1 MNAEA
6 LIGTV
11 LGTCTLQQVI
21 GQSGSAAVFRAQ
33 QSRPRRQVAVKVLLP
48 AASLTPDQ
56 QASVLQRF
64 RREISAAAALR
75 HSNIVPV
82 HECGDAGG
90 LAYLV
95 MPYIDGETLQ
105 ELMARERALPLPKI
119 VSYLEQLAAA
129 LDFAHEQGVIH
140 RNIKPAN
147 IMLAPDGRLQIADF
161 GLGYLSLEKQT
172 GYSHLTATGTLEYT
186 APEQVLGEEINERAD
201 LYSLAVILYQM
212 VTGTTPFQAVTPM
225 RIAVQQIHTPPPSPR
240 AMRPDLPLA
249 AEQVMLRALA
259 KRPADRYASGQN
271 LVAAFCVALNA
282 AAIQFD
288 SSASPGP
295 VAPSIGGTT
304 STQLF
309 APRGLFDPAWQTSM
323 RKSLGAEAGM
333 SAHMRQAPAAL
344 DAGSNRPTGQLKHN
358 GTVSTQ
364 PLQNHLLPTRDSS
377 TFAAA
382 NPSSL
387 DVPQEKF
394 QGNETLPRVKSKSPE
409 AKETWAAPDTS
420 RPEQAQLPFPGP
432 VTTGHLLVPGYGQ
445 DGKKTM
451 RLTESVKVVRVPL
464 AGQPGQ
470 FVTGLLPALPKELP
484 PEKTAPG
491 FKKRMQ
497 MIGLVAAAVLIVLG
511 ASAFWLLRGHSS
523 QVTNQVTKS
532 QPPLVTPD
540 LQATATAQAI
550 ATANANIIL
559 SDPLSQNIHNWVV
572 STQGLQTYIFK
583 NGAYHISDNYS
594 NQVAPAI
601 LQSEFLSRP
610 FVYTLTMQEI
620 KGDDS
625 SFNNSFGMILC
636 FNQQSKN
643 GKTITTFY
651 SFEVVNTKNGEYQFW
666 KYEDSK
672 GKNGSPWQKIWHHVF
687 ENEFHQGHRANTFQV
702 VADSKKLTFIVN
714 GKQVGTTQ
722 DGSISGGSV
731 GMLVN
736 LHGTEV
742 AFTNLE
748 LTHN

>member
-1 MNAEA
+1 MNAET
-6 LIGTV
+6 LIGTL

-21 GQSGSAAVFRAQ
+21 GQSGSTAVFRAQ

-48 AASLTPDQ
+48 AASLTSDQ
-56 QASVLQRF
+56 QVSVLQRF

-82 HECGDAGG
+82 YECGDAGG

-95 MPYIDGETLQ
+95 MPYINGETLQ
-105 ELMARERALPLPKI
+105 EVMAREGALPLPKI

-147 IMLAPDGRLQIADF
+147 IMLAPGGRLQIADF
-161 GLGYLSLEKQT
+161 GLGYLSLEKQA

-186 APEQVLGEEINERAD
+186 APEQVLSEEINERAD

-225 RIAVQQIHTPPPSPR
+225 RVAVQQIHTPPPSPR
-240 AMRPDLPLA
+240 IPRPDLPLA

-271 LVAAFCVALNA
+271 LVAVFRAALGVAS
-282 AAIQFD
+282 IQLD

-295 VAPSIGGTT
+295 AAPSIGSTT

-309 APRGLFDPAWQTSM
+309 APRGLFDPVWQTGM
-323 RKSLGAEAGM
+323 RKSLGAETGI
-333 SAHMRQAPAAL
+333 SAYMQEVPSVL
-344 DAGSNRPTGQLKHN
+344 DAESNRPTGQLKHN

-377 TFAAA
+377 TFAAT

-394 QGNETLPRVKSKSPE
+394 PE
-409 AKETWAAPDTS
+409 EKETRAAPDTAQ
-420 RPEQAQLPFPGP
+420 PEQAQLSFPGP

-451 RLTESVKVVRVPL
+451 RLTESVKVVRVPV

-470 FVTGLLPALPKELP
+470 YVTGLLPALPKELP
-484 PEKTAPG
+484 PEKTASG
-491 FKKRMQ
+491 FKKRVQ
-497 MIGLVAAAVLIVLG
+497 MIGLIAAAVLIVLG

-523 QVTNQVTKS
+523 QVTNQATKS
-532 QPPLVTPD
+532 QPPLATPD
-540 LQATATAQAI
+540 LQVTATAQAI

-583 NGAYHISDNYS
+583 NGAYHITDNNS

-620 KGDDS
+620 KGNDG

-643 GKTITTFY
+643 GKTVTTFF

-666 KYEDSK
+666 KYDDSK
-672 GKNGSPWQKIWHHVF
+672 GKSANPWKKIWHHVF
-687 ENEFHQGHRANTFQV
+687 DHEFHQGHRANTFQV
-702 VADSKKLTFIVN
+702 VADSNKLTFMVN
-714 GKQVGTTQ
+714 GKQVGTTK

-736 LHGTEV
+736 LKGTEV

>member
-1 MNAEA
+1 MNAET
-6 LIGTV
+6 LIGTL

-21 GQSGSAAVFRAQ
+21 GQSGSTAVFRAQ

-48 AASLTPDQ
+48 AASLTSDQ
-56 QASVLQRF
+56 QVSVLQRF
-64 RREISAAAALR
+64 RREISAVAALR

-82 HECGDAGG
+82 YECGDAGG

-95 MPYIDGETLQ
+95 MPYINGETLQ
-105 ELMARERALPLPKI
+105 EVMAREGALPLPKI

-147 IMLAPDGRLQIADF
+147 IMLAPGGRLQIADF
-161 GLGYLSLEKQT
+161 GLGYLSLEKQA

-186 APEQVLGEEINERAD
+186 APEQVLSEEINERAD

-225 RIAVQQIHTPPPSPR
+225 RVAVQQIHTPPPSPR
-240 AMRPDLPLA
+240 IPRPDLPFA

-271 LVAAFCVALNA
+271 LVAVFRAALGVAS
-282 AAIQFD
+282 IQLD

-295 VAPSIGGTT
+295 AAPSIGSTT

-309 APRGLFDPAWQTSM
+309 APRGLFDPVWQTGM
-323 RKSLGAEAGM
+323 RKSLGAETGI
-333 SAHMRQAPAAL
+333 SAYMQEVPSVL
-344 DAGSNRPTGQLKHN
+344 DAESNRPTGQLKHN

-377 TFAAA
+377 TFAAT

-394 QGNETLPRVKSKSPE
+394 PE
-409 AKETWAAPDTS
+409 EKETRAAPDTAQ
-420 RPEQAQLPFPGP
+420 PEQAQLSFPGP

-451 RLTESVKVVRVPL
+451 RLTESVKVVRVPV

-470 FVTGLLPALPKELP
+470 YVTGLLPALPKELP
-484 PEKTAPG
+484 PEKTASG
-491 FKKRMQ
+491 FKKRVQ
-497 MIGLVAAAVLIVLG
+497 MIGLIAAAVLIVLG

-523 QVTNQVTKS
+523 QVTNQATKS
-532 QPPLVTPD
+532 QPPLATPD
-540 LQATATAQAI
+540 LQVTATAQAI

-583 NGAYHISDNYS
+583 NGAYHITDNNS

-620 KGDDS
+620 KGNDG

-643 GKTITTFY
+643 GKTVTTFF

-666 KYEDSK
+666 KYDDSK
-672 GKNGSPWQKIWHHVF
+672 GKSANPWKKIWHHVF
-687 ENEFHQGHRANTFQV
+687 DHEFHQGHRANTFQV
-702 VADSKKLTFIVN
+702 VADSNKLTFMVN
-714 GKQVGTTQ
+714 GKQVGTTK

-736 LHGTEV
+736 LKGTEV

>member
-21 GQSGSAAVFRAQ
+21 GQSGRAAVFRAQ
-33 QSRPRRQVAVKVLLP
+33 QSKPRRQIAVKVLLP
-48 AASLTPDQ
+48 AASLPSDQ

-64 RREISAAAALR
+64 RQEIHAAASLK

-82 HECGDAGG
+82 YDYGDASG

-105 ELMARERALPLPKI
+105 KLMTRVGALPLPKI

-129 LDFAHEQGVIH
+129 LDFAHKQGVIH

-147 IMLAPDGRLQIADF
+147 IMLAPGGRLQIADF
-161 GLGYLSLEKQT
+161 GLGYLSLEKLT
-172 GYSHLTATGTLEYT
+172 GYSHLTGTGTLEYT
-186 APEQVLGEEINERAD
+186 APEQVLGEELNERAD

-225 RIAVQQIHTPPPSPR
+225 RVAVQQIHTPPPSPR
-240 AMRPDLPLA
+240 TTRPDLPLP

-259 KRPADRYASGQN
+259 KRPADRYANGQN
-271 LVAAFCVALNA
+271 LVAAFRAALGVTT
-282 AAIQFD
+282 IQLD
-288 SSASPGP
+288 SSVSPEP
-295 VAPSIGGTT
+295 VIPSTDHTT

-309 APRGLFDPAWQTSM
+309 ASRGLFDPVWQTSM
-323 RKSLGAEAGM
+323 RKSLGAEA
-333 SAHMRQAPAAL
+333 
-344 DAGSNRPTGQLKHN
+344 
-358 GTVSTQ
+358 
-364 PLQNHLLPTRDSS
+364 
-377 TFAAA
+377 
-382 NPSSL
+382 NPPSL
-387 DVPQEKF
+387 EVPQEKF
-394 QGNETLPRVKSKSPE
+394 PGSEALPRVKSKALE
-409 AKETWAAPDTS
+409 AQETWAAPDAT
-420 RPEQAQLPFPGP
+420 RPEQAQLDFPGS

-451 RLTESVKVVRVPL
+451 RLTESVKVVRVPV

-470 FVTGLLPALPKELP
+470 YVTGLLPALPKELP
-484 PEKTAPG
+484 LEKKASG
-491 FKKRMQ
+491 FKKRVQ
-497 MIGLVAAAVLIVLG
+497 MIGLIAAAVLIVLG

-523 QVTNQVTKS
+523 QVTNQATKS
-532 QPPLVTPD
+532 HTLLVTPD
-540 LQATATAQAI
+540 LQATTTAQAI
-550 ATANANIIL
+550 ATADANIIL
-559 SDPLSQNIHNWVV
+559 SDPLNQNIHNWVV
-572 STQGLQTYIFK
+572 STQGIQTYVFK
-583 NGAYHISDNYS
+583 NGAYHITDNNS

-643 GKTITTFY
+643 GKTVTTFY
-651 SFEVVNTKNGEYQFW
+651 SFEIVNTKNGEYQLW
-666 KYEDSK
+666 KYDDK
-672 GKNGSPWQKIWHHVF
+672 GNNASPWQKIWHHVF
-687 ENEFHQGHRANTFQV
+687 ENEFHQGHRTNTFQV
-702 VADSKKLTFIVN
+702 VADSNKLTFIVN
-714 GKQVGTTQ
+714 GKQVGTTK

-736 LHGTEV
+736 LKGTEV
-742 AFTNLE
+742 AFSNLE

>member
-33 QSRPRRQVAVKVLLP
+33 QSKPRRQVAVKVLLP
-48 AASLTPDQ
+48 AASLTADQ

-64 RREISAAAALR
+64 RREIYAAAALR
-75 HSNIVPV
+75 HSNIVQV
-82 HECGDAGG
+82 YECGDARG

-186 APEQVLGEEINERAD
+186 APEQVLGEEINGRTD

-240 AMRPDLPLA
+240 TPRPDLPLA

-271 LVAAFCVALNA
+271 LVAAFRVALGV
-282 AAIQFD
+282 AAIQLD
-288 SSASPGP
+288 SSASPRP
-295 VAPSIGGTT
+295 VAPSIGSTT

-309 APRGLFDPAWQTSM
+309 APRGLFDPVWQTNM
-323 RKSLGAEAGM
+323 RKSLGAEVGM
-333 SAHMRQAPAAL
+333 SAYKQEGPSVL

-387 DVPQEKF
+387 GLPQEKF
-394 QGNETLPRVKSKSPE
+394 PGSGTLPHVKSKSPE
-409 AKETWAAPDTS
+409 AKETWAAPVTV
-420 RPEQAQLPFPGP
+420 RPEQAQLTFPGP
-432 VTTGHLLVPGYGQ
+432 ITTGHLLVPGSGQ

-451 RLTESVKVVRVPL
+451 RLTESVKVVRVPV

-470 FVTGLLPALPKELP
+470 YVTGLLPALPQELP

-497 MIGLVAAAVLIVLG
+497 MLGLIAAAVLIVLG

-523 QVTNQVTKS
+523 QVTKS
-532 QPPLVTPD
+532 QPPLVTSD
-540 LQATATAQAI
+540 LQATATVQAI

-572 STQGLQTYIFK
+572 STRGLQTYIFK
-583 NGAYHISDNYS
+583 DGAYHISDNDS

-625 SFNNSFGMILC
+625 SFNNSFGMIFC
-636 FNQQSKN
+636 FNQKSRN

-651 SFEVVNTKNGEYQFW
+651 SFEIVNTKNGEYQFW
-666 KYEDSK
+666 KYDDSK
-672 GKNGSPWQKIWHHVF
+672 GINASPWQKIWHHVF
-687 ENEFHQGHRANTFQV
+687 ENEFNQGHRANTFQV
-702 VADSKKLTFIVN
+702 VVDSNKLTFLVN

-736 LHGTEV
+736 LQGTEV
-742 AFTNLE
+742 AFTHLE

>member
-21 GQSGSAAVFRAQ
+21 GQSGSTAVFRAQ

-48 AASLTPDQ
+48 TASLTPNQ

-64 RREISAAAALR
+64 QREIHAAASLR

-82 HECGDAGG
+82 HECGDARG

-119 VSYLEQLAAA
+119 VSYLEQLAVA

-147 IMLAPDGRLQIADF
+147 IMLAPGGRLQIADF
-161 GLGYLSLEKQT
+161 GLGYLSLEKQA

-225 RIAVQQIHTPPPSPR
+225 RVAVQQIHTPPPSPR
-240 AMRPDLPLA
+240 TMRPDLPLA

-271 LVAAFCVALNA
+271 LVAAFCAALGVAS
-282 AAIQFD
+282 IQLD

-295 VAPSIGGTT
+295 AAPSIGSTT

-309 APRGLFDPAWQTSM
+309 APRGLFDPVWQTSM
-323 RKSLGAEAGM
+323 RKSLGAETGI
-333 SAHMRQAPAAL
+333 SAYMQEVPSLL

-394 QGNETLPRVKSKSPE
+394 PE
-409 AKETWAAPDTS
+409 AKETRAAPDTA
-420 RPEQAQLPFPGP
+420 RPEQAQLAFPGP

-445 DGKKTM
+445 DGKKTL

-470 FVTGLLPALPKELP
+470 YVTGLLPALPKELP
-484 PEKTAPG
+484 PEKTASG
-491 FKKRMQ
+491 FKKRVQ
-497 MIGLVAAAVLIVLG
+497 MIGLIAAAVLIVLG

-532 QPPLVTPD
+532 HPPLVTPD

-572 STQGLQTYIFK
+572 STQGLQTYSFK
-583 NGAYHISDNYS
+583 NGAYHITDNNS

-601 LQSEFLSRP
+601 LQSEFLNRP
-610 FVYTLTMQEI
+610 FVYSLTMQEI
-620 KGDDS
+620 KGDNS

-666 KYEDSK
+666 KYDDSK

-702 VADSKKLTFIVN
+702 VADNNKLTFIVN
-714 GKQVGTTQ
+714 GKQVGTTK
-722 DGSISGGSV
+722 DSSISGGSV

-736 LHGTEV
+736 LKGTEV

>member
-21 GQSGSAAVFRAQ
+21 GQSGSTAVFRAQ

-48 AASLTPDQ
+48 AASLTSDQ

-64 RREISAAAALR
+64 RREIDAAASLR

-82 HECGDAGG
+82 YECGDARG

-105 ELMARERALPLPKI
+105 KVMARERALPLPKI

-147 IMLAPDGRLQIADF
+147 IMLAPGGRLQIADF
-161 GLGYLSLEKQT
+161 GLGYLSLEKQA

-225 RIAVQQIHTPPPSPR
+225 RVAVQQIHTPPPSPR
-240 AMRPDLPLA
+240 TMRPDLPLA

-271 LVAAFCVALNA
+271 LVAAFRAALGVAS
-282 AAIQFD
+282 IQLD

-295 VAPSIGGTT
+295 ATPSIGSTT

-309 APRGLFDPAWQTSM
+309 APRGLFDPVWQTGM
-323 RKSLGAEAGM
+323 RKSLGAETGI
-333 SAHMRQAPAAL
+333 SADMQEAPSVL

-394 QGNETLPRVKSKSPE
+394 PE
-409 AKETWAAPDTS
+409 AKETRAAPDTAQ
-420 RPEQAQLPFPGP
+420 PEQAQLAFPGP

-451 RLTESVKVVRVPL
+451 RLTESVKVVRVPV

-470 FVTGLLPALPKELP
+470 FVTGLLPALPKEVP
-484 PEKTAPG
+484 PEKTASG
-491 FKKRMQ
+491 FKKRVQ
-497 MIGLVAAAVLIVLG
+497 MIGLIAAAVLIVLG

-523 QVTNQVTKS
+523 QVTNQLTKS

-559 SDPLSQNIHNWVV
+559 TDPLSQNIHNWVV

-583 NGAYHISDNYS
+583 NGAYHITDNNS

-702 VADSKKLTFIVN
+702 VADNNKLTFIVN
-714 GKQVGTTQ
+714 GKQVGTTK
-722 DGSISGGSV
+722 DSSISGGSV

-736 LHGTEV
+736 LKGTEV

>member
-1 MNAEA
+1 
-6 LIGTV
+6 
-11 LGTCTLQQVI
+11 
-21 GQSGSAAVFRAQ
+21 
-33 QSRPRRQVAVKVLLP
+33 
-48 AASLTPDQ
+48 
-56 QASVLQRF
+56 
-64 RREISAAAALR
+64 
-75 HSNIVPV
+75 
-82 HECGDAGG
+82 
-90 LAYLV
+90 
-95 MPYIDGETLQ
+95 
-105 ELMARERALPLPKI
+105 MAREGALPLPKI

-147 IMLAPDGRLQIADF
+147 IMLAPGGRLQIADF
-161 GLGYLSLEKQT
+161 GLGYLSLEKQA

-186 APEQVLGEEINERAD
+186 APEQVLSEEINERAD

-225 RIAVQQIHTPPPSPR
+225 RVAVQQIHTPPPSPR
-240 AMRPDLPLA
+240 IPRPDLPLA

-271 LVAAFCVALNA
+271 LVAVFRAALGVAS
-282 AAIQFD
+282 IQLD

-295 VAPSIGGTT
+295 AAPSIGSTT

-309 APRGLFDPAWQTSM
+309 APRGLFDPVWQTGM
-323 RKSLGAEAGM
+323 RKSLGAETGI
-333 SAHMRQAPAAL
+333 SAYMQEVPSVL
-344 DAGSNRPTGQLKHN
+344 DAESNRPTGQLKHN

-377 TFAAA
+377 TFAAT

-394 QGNETLPRVKSKSPE
+394 PE
-409 AKETWAAPDTS
+409 EKETRAAPDTAQ
-420 RPEQAQLPFPGP
+420 PEQAQLSFPGP

-451 RLTESVKVVRVPL
+451 RLTESVKVVRVPV

-470 FVTGLLPALPKELP
+470 YVTGLLPALPKELP
-484 PEKTAPG
+484 PEKTASG
-491 FKKRMQ
+491 FKKRVQ
-497 MIGLVAAAVLIVLG
+497 MIGLIAAAVLIVLG

-523 QVTNQVTKS
+523 QVTNQATKS
-532 QPPLVTPD
+532 QPPLATPD
-540 LQATATAQAI
+540 LQVTATAQAI

-583 NGAYHISDNYS
+583 NGAYHITDNNS

-620 KGDDS
+620 KGNDG

-643 GKTITTFY
+643 GKTVTTFF

-666 KYEDSK
+666 KYDDSK
-672 GKNGSPWQKIWHHVF
+672 GKSANPWKKIWHHVF
-687 ENEFHQGHRANTFQV
+687 DHEFHQGHRANTFQV
-702 VADSKKLTFIVN
+702 VADSNKLTFMVN
-714 GKQVGTTQ
+714 GKQVGTTK

-736 LHGTEV
+736 LKGTEV